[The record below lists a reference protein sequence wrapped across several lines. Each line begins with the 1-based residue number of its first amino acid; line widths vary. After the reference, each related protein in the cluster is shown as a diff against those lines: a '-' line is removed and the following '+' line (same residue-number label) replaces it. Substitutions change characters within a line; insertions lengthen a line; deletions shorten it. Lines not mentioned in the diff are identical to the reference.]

1 MYRFGQNLELM
12 SLSAGVLQQISRS
25 GLSGEEQDLAGW
37 QEIPDVDGSFDAI
50 HVRHDNVADY
60 KVWFHAPGTLYGT
73 RTCVHGRC
81 VKTVL
86 IENDRQGIC
95 NNPLIINNQ
104 DFRLW
109 LVIGHV
115 RSPNLLMQLWPAK
128 LLASTPLW

>member
-1 MYRFGQNLELM
+1 
-12 SLSAGVLQQISRS
+12 
-25 GLSGEEQDLAGW
+25 
-37 QEIPDVDGSFDAI
+37 
-50 HVRHDNVADY
+50 
-60 KVWFHAPGTLYGT
+60 
-73 RTCVHGRC
+73 
-81 VKTVL
+81 VL